1 MREGLEKLPVFGFLR
16 TYIKVRFSPP
26 PAACQGNDDYR
37 MHVKIDQNA
46 ANKNDLV
53 AALLAAYAADMELS
67 YIWFD
72 DGGSCGPGI

>member
-1 MREGLEKLPVFGFLR
+1 
-16 TYIKVRFSPP
+16 
-26 PAACQGNDDYR
+26 

-72 DGGSCGPGI
+72 DGGSCGPGTSLNLFAFELKNK